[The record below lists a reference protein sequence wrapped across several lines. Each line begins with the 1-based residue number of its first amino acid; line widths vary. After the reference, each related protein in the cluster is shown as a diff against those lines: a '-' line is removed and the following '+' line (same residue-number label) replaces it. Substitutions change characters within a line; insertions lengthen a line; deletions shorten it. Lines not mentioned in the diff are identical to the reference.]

1 MNGFKRQNQALSLC
15 GLNCGLCPMLLGE
28 NCGGCGNGNQ
38 SCKIARCSLEHGK
51 PEYCYECTCYPCEN
65 YRNIDAYD
73 SFITH
78 RRQKADLEKAR
89 QIGISRYNLEQQEIR
104 EILDHLLAHFN
115 DGRKKTLYCTAV
127 NLLELSDLQEA
138 AKQLSARKELTD
150 LPVKERAKA
159 AAELLQE
166 IGDRR
171 GIVLKLVRKK

>member
-15 GLNCGLCPMLLGE
+15 GLNCGLCPMLLGG

-51 PEYCYECTCYPCEN
+51 PEYCYECICYPCEN

-78 RRQKADLEKAR
+78 QRQKADLEKAK
-89 QIGISRYNLEQQEIR
+89 QIGIRCYNEEQR
-104 EILDHLLAHFN
+104 DKRKILDYLLAHFN

-138 AKQLSARKELTD
+138 AEQLSARKELMD

-166 IGDRR
+166 IGERR
-171 GIVLKLVRKK
+171 GLVLKLVRKK

>member
-1 MNGFKRQNQALSLC
+1 MK
-15 GLNCGLCPMLLGE
+15 
-28 NCGGCGNGNQ
+28 
-38 SCKIARCSLEHGK
+38 
-51 PEYCYECTCYPCEN
+51 
-65 YRNIDAYD
+65 
-73 SFITH
+73 
-78 RRQKADLEKAR
+78 
-89 QIGISRYNLEQQEIR
+89 QQEKR

-138 AKQLSARKELTD
+138 EEQLRARKELMD

-159 AAELLQE
+159 AAELLQK